1 MKTLDVVKLK
11 ASEYDESRA
20 AFQSELSER
29 FKSLVKNH
37 GVTFVAAATG
47 LRESSVSQY
56 QRCKIV
62 PISEAQVLKA
72 EEILNNL

>member
-11 ASEYDESRA
+11 ASEYDAARA

-29 FKSLVKNH
+29 FKLLVKNH

-56 QRCKIV
+56 QRCKVV